1 MPRAKRKKSK
11 INIYHV
17 MGRALNKQ
25 VLFEDEKD
33 CLVFLSYLKEA
44 KEEYKFNIYA
54 YCLMNNHFH
63 LVIKDKFNNLS
74 KTMNNIC
81 QRYSKYYNKK
91 IIELD
96 MFLMID
102 FIVNLLKIMNIC

>member
-1 MPRAKRKKSK
+1 MPRTKRKKSK

-54 YCLMNNHFH
+54 Y
-63 LVIKDKFNNLS
+63 
-74 KTMNNIC
+74 
-81 QRYSKYYNKK
+81 
-91 IIELD
+91 
-96 MFLMID
+96 
-102 FIVNLLKIMNIC
+102 